1 MSSNGDAIVIFNY
14 NPTYMNHLNKQIEV
28 DHSALEQYIA
38 EQDRKDQ
45 VRNKLDLLGL
55 GLMILCGL
63 IGLFYCFSNANS
75 TFKKNS
81 KEQTGLLEKG
91 DYQYAIAGFSKAK
104 MTPSSSAETSRAFV
118 NIEGKYEAGIPLYFQ
133 LDDFNE
139 KVSYEFH
146 LGNGDHKEIHQN
158 QLAYT
163 YPTPGTYEVTLL
175 VTYQGETEKAYSD
188 IITIQ

>member
-1 MSSNGDAIVIFNY
+1 
-14 NPTYMNHLNKQIEV
+14 MNHLNKQLEV

-63 IGLFYCFSNANS
+63 IGLFYCFSNAN
-75 TFKKNS
+75 TIFKKNS

-104 MTPSSSAETSRAFV
+104 TTPNSDAQASRAFV
-118 NIEGKYEAGIPLYFQ
+118 NITGRYKAGHTLYFE
-133 LDDFNE
+133 LDDFNA
-139 KVSYEFH
+139 KATYEFDF
-146 LGNGDHKEIHQN
+146 GNGDRKKVYRD

-163 YPTPGTYEVTLL
+163 YITPGTYEVSLL
-175 VTYQGETEKAYSD
+175 VSYQGETEKAYAD
-188 IITIQ
+188 ILTIQ